1 MEKIIYEFVDLRLIL
16 YIFVVV
22 VDFVLLVVRVV
33 IVVDRGECEEIELFG
48 VVFVFKNMIYF

>member
-22 VDFVLLVVRVV
+22 VDFVLLVVRAV

-48 VVFVFKNMIYF
+48 VVFVLKNMIYF